1 VGVFWRAIAVAVL
14 TIGASGLAPATL
26 SSAATGGNLTATA
39 GALPGI
45 VTGADAVTL
54 LAQPAFLAAPSGEF
68 RLRLLVSAHDPASE
82 QIRVNVYARLTTRT
96 GFDNALAGQV
106 GQAFPIY
113 SIYPTDLTKL
123 PADPAG
129 GVDVDIPINRPSTN
143 LNIPTFYAAAGSGV
157 FPIQVGIYD
166 TSDNR
171 QGQLLTTYL
180 VYAEPYSASGL
191 PKLSVSLVLPVHSA
205 PTVDQKG
212 QIGALPP
219 DQSRALA
226 DLVDGLSRHLD
237 VRLSLAVTPQ
247 TLDSLAAGSALDRST
262 LTELAQLVEAGH
274 VQILPSTYV
283 SVPMRGWDEVGL
295 DDELTRQLNSGSS
308 ILGAVFG
315 AAPSPRTWVIN
326 GPVDSA
332 TLNKLV
338 GRGATQF
345 ILPDAELS
353 ALPPVARTTT
363 FALPAELLGTDANPS
378 VYAADSGLTA
388 DFSNRGG
395 PVLAA
400 DQLLAELA
408 MIQLETPG
416 LTRGV
421 AVLPPPGWSPDPTFV
436 DTLLAG
442 LEDHPLL
449 NPVTAA
455 GLFNAVPG
463 PSVQRSVAVPLLA
476 PAPSAPAGSGG
487 SGSAG
492 SAGSAGST
500 GSGSGSSGSEGS
512 AGPNGSTGSTS
523 STATTISPG
532 LVADVAAQLGGDAA
546 AIRSARERLS
556 GLGAILPQSPEQA
569 QVLDRDLLTS
579 ESSDLTEAQRQGLLG
594 TIFTASNR
602 VTSLISLPRASS
614 ITLTSTKGEV
624 PLTVLSAPSL
634 RARVQ
639 LRLSSQR
646 LIFHL
651 SFPPEGKCRIPT
663 PTSEVCDLTLT
674 TQNTTLK
681 VPVETRASGV
691 FPLDV
696 SLWTPDGSQMLA
708 RNRDTVRSTAVSGVG
723 IILIAVAVLSLAIW
737 WGRDLRYGRRA
748 RRLVP
753 APGDEG
759 EYGDGDGSVDDFEN
773 GKASADE
780 FGDQLSGTG
789 AAGGP
794 DGPVREF
801 FATPAPEYHQ
811 RPSEPRP

>member
-1 VGVFWRAIAVAVL
+1 VVAGL
-14 TIGASGLAPATL
+14 AIGAGALVPAT
-26 SSAATGGNLTATA
+26 SSAAPTSARTSANLTTAT
-39 GALPGI
+39 GALPEI
-45 VTGADAVTL
+45 VRGADAVTL
-54 LAQPAFLAAPSGEF
+54 LAQPAWLSAPSGVF
-68 RLRLLVSAHDPASE
+68 RLRLQVSARDPSSE

-96 GFDNALAGQV
+96 GFDNALGGQV
-106 GQAFPIY
+106 GQAI
-113 SIYPTDLTKL
+113 IYPLTLDLSKL

-129 GVDVDIPINRPSTN
+129 GVDVDIPINRPATSQ
-143 LNIPTFYAAAGSGV
+143 NIPTFYAAAGSGV
-157 FPIQVGIYD
+157 FPIQVGI
-166 TSDNR
+166 SDR
-171 QGQLLTTYL
+171 SGTLQGQPLTTYL
-180 VYAEPYSASGL
+180 VYAEPYPASGL
-191 PKLSVSLVLPVHSA
+191 PKLSVSLILPVHSA

-212 QIGALPP
+212 QIGPLPP

-226 DLVDGLSRHLD
+226 DLADRLSRHPD

-247 TLDSLAAGSALDRST
+247 TLDSLAAGSALDRAT
-262 LTELAQLVEAGH
+262 LTELAQLVDSGH

-295 DDELTRQLNSGSS
+295 GGELTRQLNSGSS

-315 AAPSPRTWVIN
+315 AAPSSRTWVVN
-326 GPVDSA
+326 GPIDMA
-332 TLNKLV
+332 TLNDLV
-338 GRGATQF
+338 GRGARQF
-345 ILPDAELS
+345 ILPDVELS

-363 FALPAELLGTDANPS
+363 FALPSELLGTEANTS
-378 VYAADSGLTA
+378 VYGADSVLTA

-400 DQLLAELA
+400 NQLLAEMA

-421 AVLPPPGWSPDPTFV
+421 AVLPPPGWKPDPTFV

-442 LEDHPLL
+442 LQGHPLL
-449 NPVTAA
+449 NPVTAS
-455 GLFNAVPG
+455 GLFGAVPVA
-463 PSVQRSVAVPLLA
+463 SVQRSATVPVPTA
-476 PAPSAPAGSGG
+476 ATGGSEGSPGSEGSGG
-487 SGSAG
+487 SGSQG
-492 SAGSAGST
+492 T
-500 GSGSGSSGSEGS
+500 
-512 AGPNGSTGSTS
+512 AGPNGSSGPTS
-523 STATTISPG
+523 STATTIAPA
-532 LVADVAAQLGGDAA
+532 LLADVAAQLGADAP

-579 ESSDLTEAQRQGLLG
+579 ESSDLTEAQRQSLLG
-594 TIFTASNR
+594 VVVTASNR
-602 VTSLISLPRASS
+602 VTRLISLPRASS
-614 ITLTSTKGEV
+614 ITLTSTKGQV

-651 SFPPEGKCRIPT
+651 SFPPGGKCHIPT

-674 TQNTTLK
+674 TQNTTIK
-681 VPVETRASGV
+681 VPVETRSSGV

-723 IILIAVAVLSLAIW
+723 IVLIGLAVLSLGIW
-737 WGRDLRYGRRA
+737 WARDLRYGRRA

-753 APGDEG
+753 APSEDG
-759 EYGDGDGSVDDFEN
+759 EYGDGDGSAGGFEGADSSSGEFDDH
-773 GKASADE
+773 
-780 FGDQLSGTG
+780 LTG
-789 AAGGP
+789 AGAPGGP
-794 DGPVREF
+794 ERSVRDF
-801 FATPAPEYHQ
+801 SATLASEYQH

>member
-1 VGVFWRAIAVAVL
+1 
-14 TIGASGLAPATL
+14 
-26 SSAATGGNLTATA
+26 
-39 GALPGI
+39 
-45 VTGADAVTL
+45 VTL
-54 LAQPAFLAAPSGEF
+54 LAQPAWLAAPGGVF
-68 RLRLLVSAHDPASE
+68 RLSLLISARDPASE
-82 QIRVNVYARLTTRT
+82 QLRVNVYARLTTRT
-96 GFDNALAGQV
+96 GFDNALAGQF
-106 GQAFPIY
+106 GQAFP
-113 SIYPTDLTKL
+113 SYPLTLDLSKL

-129 GVDVDIPINRPSTN
+129 GVDVDIPINRPATSS
-143 LNIPTFYAAAGSGV
+143 NIPYTLYAAAGSGV

-166 TSDNR
+166 TSGNR
-171 QGQLLTTYL
+171 QGQPLTTYL
-180 VYAEPYSASGL
+180 VFAEPYSASGL
-191 PKLSVSLVLPVHSA
+191 PKLSVSLVLPIHSA
-205 PTVDQKG
+205 PTVNQKG
-212 QIGALPP
+212 QIGPLPP

-226 DLVDGLSRHLD
+226 DLVDRLSRHPK

-283 SVPMRGWDEVGL
+283 SVPMRGWDEVSLG
-295 DDELTRQLNSGSS
+295 DELTRQLTSGSS

-315 AAPSPRTWVIN
+315 GAPSPRTWVIN
-326 GPVDSA
+326 GPLDSA

-353 ALPPVARTTT
+353 ALPPIARTTT
-363 FALPAELLGTDANPS
+363 FALPAELLGTNAKPS

-421 AVLPPPGWSPDPTFV
+421 AVLPPPGWNPDPTFV

-449 NPVTAA
+449 NPVTAS
-455 GLFNAVPG
+455 GLFGAVPG
-463 PSVQRSVAVPLLA
+463 ASVQRSVAVPLPT
-476 PAPSAPAGSGG
+476 PASSEPAGSQQFEGSGSGG
-487 SGSAG
+487 SESQ
-492 SAGSAGST
+492 
-500 GSGSGSSGSEGS
+500 GS

-532 LVADVAAQLGGDAA
+532 LLADVAAQLGADAES
-546 AIRSARERLS
+546 IRSARERLS
-556 GLGAILPQSPEQA
+556 GLGAILPQAPEQA
-569 QVLDRDLLTS
+569 QLLDRDLLTS
-579 ESSDLTEAQRQGLLG
+579 ESSDLTEAQRQSLLG
-594 TIFTASNR
+594 AVFTASDR

-651 SFPPEGKCRIPT
+651 SFPPGGKCRIPT

-723 IILIAVAVLSLAIW
+723 IILIAVAVVSLAIW

-753 APGDEG
+753 APSEDG
-759 EYGDGDGSVDDFEN
+759 EYGDEDGPAEEFDGGN
-773 GKASADE
+773 GSAGE
-780 FGDQLSGTG
+780 FGDQLTG
-789 AAGGP
+789 AGAPGSP
-794 DGPVREF
+794 DRSMQEF
-801 FATPAPEYHQ
+801 FAMPAPEYQQ